1 MRGALFLIIVG
12 LGGAAIL
19 IALGTWQVQRL
30 AWKQGVIA
38 DIDARIVAEP
48 VALPDTPDPVRDAY
62 LPVKVNGL
70 IGHQYLRVL
79 VSEKERGAGYRIIAG
94 LRTDNR
100 TKQETLLVDLGFVPV
115 ETSFSDWTVGRKHT
129 PDVYVGNLQWP
140 DEIDS
145 FTPEPDLEENI
156 WFARDVPAMA
166 NALSTQPI
174 LLVVRDTSRENPIA
188 TPMPVDTTR
197 IPNNHLQYAITW
209 FSLAFI
215 WLAMALYFVRRRR
228 A

>member
-79 VSEKERGAGYRIIAG
+79 VSEKERGAGYRIIAS

-100 TKQETLLVDLGFVPV
+100 TKQETLLVDLVLFRLKQVFRIGLSVAN
-115 ETSFSDWTVGRKHT
+115 TRLMSM
-129 PDVYVGNLQWP
+129 L
-140 DEIDS
+140 EIYS
-145 FTPEPDLEENI
+145 GLTK
-156 WFARDVPAMA
+156 
-166 NALSTQPI
+166 STA
-174 LLVVRDTSRENPIA
+174 S
-188 TPMPVDTTR
+188 
-197 IPNNHLQYAITW
+197 HLNQT
-209 FSLAFI
+209 
-215 WLAMALYFVRRRR
+215 
-228 A
+228 